1 MLFGRKNDNADP
13 VAEGLAELRHKRGLD
28 ALEKGVVS
36 PDTLER
42 FRSGPAHGD
51 LTCNE
56 FLLTR
61 EAGGEQLGMVMGSS
75 FYKFNYL
82 GLRGGSR
89 PTSSGELSGL
99 TGAMI
104 EARRLALHR
113 MKQEAAALGANG
125 VIGVRLTVKRK
136 AWDRSHLE
144 FTAIGT
150 AIRLPDY
157 PPMADPFTSD
167 LSGQDFWKLQK
178 AGYLP
183 RGLVFGLSC
192 YYVATRSSTMQVLTN
207 VWAAGQANQEITQFT
222 AGLSK
227 ARDIAVKRLR
237 AETEHIMGEG
247 TVGMEIDYEVEENEY
262 EYGNTKYI
270 DLIITFSALGTAIIR
285 NPHVTPDPAPS
296 SLIIIDLAS
305 GGSGPLRNAAAKET
319 HQ

>member
-1 MLFGRKNDNADP
+1 MLFGRKNDTIDP
-13 VAEGLAELRHKRGLD
+13 VAAGLAELRHKRGLD
-28 ALEKGVVS
+28 ALEKGEVS

-56 FLLTR
+56 FLLAR
-61 EAGGEQLGMVMGSS
+61 EAGAEERGMVMGSS
-75 FYKFNYL
+75 FYKFSYL
-82 GLRGGSR
+82 ALRSGVR
-89 PTSSGELSGL
+89 PTSSGELPEL
-99 TGAMI
+99 TSAMI
-104 EARRLALHR
+104 EARRLAMHR
-113 MKQEAAALGANG
+113 MKQEATALGANG
-125 VIGVRLTVKRK
+125 VIGVRLTAKRK

-167 LSGQDFWKLQK
+167 LSGQDFWKLHA

-192 YYVATRSSTMQVLTN
+192 YYVATRFDTMQVLTN
-207 VWAAGQANQEITQFT
+207 TWFSGMANQEIIQFT

-227 ARDIAVKRLR
+227 AREIAVKRLR
-237 AETEHIMGEG
+237 AETEHIKGEG
-247 TVGMEIDYEVEENEY
+247 TVGMEIEYEMEENEY
-262 EYGNTKYI
+262 EYGNTKHL

-285 NPHVTPDPAPS
+285 NPHATPAPAPS
-296 SLIIIDLAS
+296 PLIIIDLAS
-305 GGSGPLRNAAAKET
+305 GRSGPIQSAAAKET
-319 HQ
+319 H